1 MVGFLAFGHDGLVE
15 TVSEVFGKLINLII
29 TINLNGFL
37 GGVHHDVAF
46 VAPMQML
53 IELGFQ
59 AIADLA
65 V

>member
-1 MVGFLAFGHDGLVE
+1 MTAFGHNGLVQAA
-15 TVSEVFGKLINLII
+15 SEVFRKLVNLVV
-29 TINLNGFL
+29 TINFDGFF
-37 GGVHHDVAF
+37 GGIHHHMAF

-59 AIADLA
+59 AVADLA